1 MEDEII
7 EVPAPCTNEMVG
19 LLHRAVESL
28 LLELRESFPF
38 ARGDAMSACM
48 YMIVEAGLATVS
60 PEQLRE
66 DVIKAFDGTVAS
78 VIDNRRR
85 MN

>member
-1 MEDEII
+1 
-7 EVPAPCTNEMVG
+7 
-19 LLHRAVESL
+19 
-28 LLELRESFPF
+28 
-38 ARGDAMSACM
+38 MSACM